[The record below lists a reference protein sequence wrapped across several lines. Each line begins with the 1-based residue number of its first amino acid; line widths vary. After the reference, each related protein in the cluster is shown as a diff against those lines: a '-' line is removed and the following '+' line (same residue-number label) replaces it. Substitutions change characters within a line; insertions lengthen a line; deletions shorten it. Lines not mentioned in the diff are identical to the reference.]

1 MLTTTILALA
11 GFGAGA
17 LNAIA
22 GGGTFLTFPALV
34 WVGVSPIMANATA
47 TFAALPGYAGS
58 SWAYRRDIQAGEGPS
73 LTALVVTAMLGGILG
88 ALLLLVTPEDLFS
101 GVIPWLLLMATLAF
115 AAGPALLRGLLASGR
130 HLPDAVSLTL
140 TLLLLVSIYGGY
152 FNGGLGILLL
162 AAFGLIGMSDL
173 HRMNGLKT
181 LASLVLSAVS
191 VVTYS
196 LAGLIDWNALLVT
209 GLGCATGGYVGAH
222 MARKMQDLS
231 LPRTFIVTVG
241 LVTTIVFFAQA
252 YG

>member
-11 GFGAGA
+11 GVGAGA

-34 WVGVSPIMANATA
+34 WVGVPPIMANATA

-58 SWAYRRDIQAGEGPS
+58 SWAYRRDIQAGDGPS
-73 LTALVVTAMLGGILG
+73 LRALVATAVLGGILG

-101 GVIPWLLLMATLAF
+101 GVIPWLLLIATLAF
-115 AAGPALLRGLLASGR
+115 AAGPALLRRLIASGR
-130 HLPDAVSLTL
+130 RPPDAVSPA
-140 TLLLLVSIYGGY
+140 LLLLVSIYGGY

-162 AAFGLIGMSDL
+162 AAFGLIGMSNL

-191 VVTYS
+191 VATYS
-196 LAGLIDWNALLVT
+196 LAGLIDWTALLVT
-209 GLGCATGGYVGAH
+209 GIGCATGGYVGAY
-222 MARKMQDLS
+222 MARKVQDLS
-231 LPRTFIVTVG
+231 LLRTFIVTVG

>member
-34 WVGVSPIMANATA
+34 WVGVPPIIANATA

-58 SWAYRRDIQAGEGPS
+58 TWAYRRDIQAGDGPS
-73 LTALVVTAMLGGILG
+73 LRALVTTSVLGGVLG

-101 GVIPWLLLMATLAF
+101 GVIPWLLLIATLAF

-130 HLPDAVSLTL
+130 RLPDAVSL

-191 VVTYS
+191 VATYS
-196 LAGLIDWNALLVT
+196 LAGLIDWSALIVT
-209 GLGCATGGYVGAH
+209 GLGCTAGGYVGAH
-222 MARKMQDLS
+222 MARKVQDIAL
-231 LPRTFIVTVG
+231 LRTFIVTVG
-241 LVTTIVFFAQA
+241 LVTTIVFFTQA

>member
-34 WVGVSPIMANATA
+34 WLGVPPIMANATA

-58 SWAYRRDIQAGEGPS
+58 SWAYRRDIQAGDGPS
-73 LTALVVTAMLGGILG
+73 LRALVVTALLGGILG

-101 GVIPWLLLMATLAF
+101 GVIPWLLLIATLAF

-130 HLPDAVSLTL
+130 SLPDAVSL

-181 LASLVLSAVS
+181 LASLVLSAAS

-196 LAGLIDWNALLVT
+196 LAGLIDWTALVVT
-209 GLGCATGGYVGAH
+209 GLGCTAGGYVGAH
-222 MARKMQDLS
+222 MARKVQDTAL
-231 LPRTFIVTVG
+231 LRTFIVTVG
-241 LVTTIVFFAQA
+241 LVTTIVFFTQA
-252 YG
+252 NG

>member
-34 WVGVSPIMANATA
+34 WVGVPPIMANATA

-73 LTALVVTAMLGGILG
+73 LRALVVTAMLGGTLG

-101 GVIPWLLLMATLAF
+101 DVIPWLLLIATLAF

-130 HLPDAVSLTL
+130 RLPDAVSL

-196 LAGLIDWNALLVT
+196 LAGLIDWSALVVT
-209 GLGCATGGYVGAH
+209 GLGCAAGGYVGAH
-222 MARKMQDLS
+222 MSRRVQDLS
-231 LPRTFIVTVG
+231 LLRTFIVTVG